1 MLRPTVKDYQA
12 TEKRQYKSEN
22 TKLFFVLSLSD
33 SSHRS
38 ILLYF
43 QGCCKRGQNQQCGHC
58 CQYCQHIFQMGLLVI
73 AAEDALDLKGETG
86 TVYIHQ
92 T

>member
-33 SSHRS
+33 SSYRS
-38 ILLYF
+38 IFLYF
-43 QGCCKRGQNQQCGHC
+43 QGCYKRGQN
-58 CQYCQHIFQMGLLVI
+58 
-73 AAEDALDLKGETG
+73 
-86 TVYIHQ
+86 
-92 T
+92 

>member
-33 SSHRS
+33 SSYRS
-38 ILLYF
+38 IFCISKVVISADKINRFVIVVNIVNIYLKC
-43 QGCCKRGQNQQCGHC
+43 GC
-58 CQYCQHIFQMGLLVI
+58 L
-73 AAEDALDLKGETG
+73 ALQVKTL
-86 TVYIHQ
+86 
-92 T
+92 